1 MTIELSL
8 ILGLVAALAFLVWE
22 YIRLHKLFEQTH
34 NTRAQ
39 TNEAVHRK
47 ALAIL
52 DEARNEATKIIKEA
66 RVGAVAYRDKLTSKM
81 EAALDGVANREI
93 NDFKNALEAET
104 INIEKAVGQ
113 KIAARYDEVR
123 KEVEA
128 YKAKQIAGVDQKI
141 NKALIA
147 ILQNILGKTINARD
161 HQELVINALEE
172 AKKNGLFD

>member
-1 MTIELSL
+1 MTIEFSL
-8 ILGLVAALAFLVWE
+8 ILGLAAALAFLVWE

-113 KIAARYDEVR
+113 KLPLVTMKLEKKWKPTKQSRSPELIR
-123 KEVEA
+123 KST
-128 YKAKQIAGVDQKI
+128 KPLLRSLR
-141 NKALIA
+141 NC
-147 ILQNILGKTINARD
+147 
-161 HQELVINALEE
+161 
-172 AKKNGLFD
+172 